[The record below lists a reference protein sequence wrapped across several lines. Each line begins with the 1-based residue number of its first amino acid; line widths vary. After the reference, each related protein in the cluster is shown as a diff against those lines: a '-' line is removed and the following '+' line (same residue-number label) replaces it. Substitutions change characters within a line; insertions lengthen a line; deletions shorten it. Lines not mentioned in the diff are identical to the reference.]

1 MDQDVERRHPRGP
14 LVLRTLAMPRD
25 TNPRGDIFGGWILSQ
40 MDIAAGIM
48 AAEIAQGR
56 VVTVTVTDVVFHQPV
71 AIGDTICVHAELLK
85 VGRSSLDLKLEVWAR
100 GLVAIYEEERELVAE
115 GVFRYVAVDEDG
127 RPRPV
132 ADNPAFF
139 TRPTSEPNE

>member
-1 MDQDVERRHPRGP
+1 MGTEEDRRHPRGP

-40 MDIAAGIM
+40 MDIAAGLM
-48 AAEIAQGR
+48 AAEVAQGR
-56 VVTVTVTDVVFHQPV
+56 AVTVAVDDVVFLQPV
-71 AIGDTICVHAELLK
+71 AVGDTICVHAELVR

-100 GLVAIYEEERELVAE
+100 GLVTIYEEERELVAE
-115 GVFRYVAVDEDG
+115 GTFRYVAVDEAG
-127 RPRPV
+127 RPRPI

-139 TRPTSEPNE
+139 TRDPVAG